1 MRLGLSTRDVE
12 ERSELIAVDKRN
24 AEYRV
29 SKTWLTEIEQG
40 QFMPGLF
47 KLYSVGTIYSK
58 SFPELASYFG
68 MRLADLSR
76 DRASI
81 GVPKTHLLDRGEDE
95 EIQNV
100 SLPEFKPEF
109 HLDKTNLLSKVVGKW
124 NDVPI
129 GLLQHLDLRK
139 SMYGY
144 IGLEDNTLYPLIRP
158 GSLVQIDPSQRKIVL
173 ARWRTVFERPI
184 YFIEVR
190 DGYVCSWCQ
199 LDGGQLIAIP
209 HPQSRQAVR
218 HFEYPSQAEV
228 VGRVT
233 GVAMRIADEGQTAQ
247 F

>member
-1 MRLGLSTRDVE
+1 VQE
-12 ERSELIAVDKRN
+12 KSEQIALEKRN
-24 AEYRV
+24 PEYHV
-29 SKTWLTEIEQG
+29 SHTWLTEIEHG

-47 KLYSVGTIYSK
+47 RLYSVSAIYDR
-58 SFPELASYFG
+58 SFSELASYFG

-81 GVPKTHLLDRGEDE
+81 GVPKTHLLDGGEDE

-100 SLPEFKPEF
+100 SLPVELKPEF
-109 HLDKTNLLSKVVGKW
+109 RLETTNLLSRVVEKW

-144 IGLEDNTLYPLIRP
+144 IGLKDNTLYPLIRP

-173 ARWRTVFERPI
+173 AQWRTEFERPI
-184 YFIEVR
+184 YFIELR
-190 DGYVCSWCQ
+190 DGYICSWCQ
-199 LDGGQLIAIP
+199 LDRGQLLAIP

-228 VGRVT
+228 IGRVT
-233 GVAMRIADEGQTAQ
+233 GVAMRIVDEGTT
-247 F
+247 